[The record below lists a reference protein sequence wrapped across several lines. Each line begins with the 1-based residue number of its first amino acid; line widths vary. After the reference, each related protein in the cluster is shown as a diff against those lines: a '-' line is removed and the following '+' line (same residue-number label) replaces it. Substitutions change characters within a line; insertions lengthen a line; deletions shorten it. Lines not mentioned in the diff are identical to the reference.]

1 MELRRWNKK
10 IKVFAIVVVLIF
22 VFLAINLAG
31 FSNQVR
37 NTFYLISSPI
47 QKIFWKAGD
56 RVSDIFGGI
65 YGIENFK
72 KENQELKR
80 QNKELLGEIAE
91 LKEIKAENKMLREA
105 LDLELQKDFELIL
118 VEIIAKDIGRDFI
131 LINKGADNG
140 ILEDLPV
147 ITAQKAVCGK
157 IKEVYKNFSKV
168 MLISDK
174 HSSFDVKLQ
183 EKDISGVAKGK
194 GNLSLYLGLIPWDKE
209 ILEGDIIVTTA
220 LGGIFPKGLL
230 VGELKEIQKS
240 DLDPYQKADIS
251 SFFNIKETESLFV
264 ILK

>member
-1 MELRRWNKK
+1 MEYRTWNKK

-31 FSNQVR
+31 FSDGIR

-56 RVSDIFGGI
+56 RVSDIFGAV
-65 YGIENFK
+65 YGIENLK
-72 KENQELKR
+72 KENQELKK
-80 QNKELLGEIAE
+80 QSQKLLGEIAV

-105 LDLELQKDFELIL
+105 LGLGLQKDFELIL
-118 VEIIAKDIGRDFI
+118 AEIIAKDIGKDFI

-157 IKEVYKNFSKV
+157 IKEVYKDFSKV
-168 MLISDK
+168 MLISNK
-174 HSSFDVKLQ
+174 QSSFDIKIQ
-183 EKDISGVAKGK
+183 EKDISGIVKGK
-194 GNLSLYLGLIPWDKE
+194 ENLSLYLDLIPWDKE
-209 ILEGDIIVTTA
+209 ILKGDIVVTTA
-220 LGGIFPKGLL
+220 IGGIFPKGLL
-230 VGELKEIQKS
+230 VGEIKEIQKS